1 MLPITTTFHSVKRP
15 VVAPGFLGR
24 EVREACGE
32 SLHEKRQWGLAS
44 YVSLSKSGNISFSED
59 TPATMT
65 RENAF
70 LTGHLF
76 PKHSL

>member
-1 MLPITTTFHSVKRP
+1 M
-15 VVAPGFLGR
+15 VAPGFLER

-32 SLHEKRQWGLAS
+32 SLQEKRQWGLAS
-44 YVSLSKSGNISFSED
+44 YVSLLKSGNISFSED
-59 TPATMT
+59 KPATVT